1 MSSSSNQQTPHCF
14 IIFFFFFLEIKFA
27 NIFII
32 IGTRE
37 FILFIQRANE
47 NNWNR
52 IFYKALF
59 IWFWWGGGHINFCG
73 KAIILHS
80 FNSNFVNAV
89 TNIMTRGDI
98 PTLQRPPF
106 DLSCIFSE
114 NYEIKAFPD
123 ICKVCLYLPLRYVY
137 VHSHLSS
144 LY

>member
-1 MSSSSNQQTPHCF
+1 MSSSPNQRHF
-14 IIFFFFFLEIKFA
+14 IVSLFFFEKLNLPTSSSSLDRESLFCLFKGPEKIIEIVSFTKHFLSDLV
-27 NIFII
+27 
-32 IGTRE
+32 GR
-37 FILFIQRANE
+37 
-47 NNWNR
+47 
-52 IFYKALF
+52 
-59 IWFWWGGGHINFCG
+59 GHVNFCG

-123 ICKVCLYLPLRYVY
+123 ICKVCLYLPQRY
-137 VHSHLSS
+137 VHSHLSR